1 MQNKALAQLHLG
13 LQAARLSLAIMIM
26 REKWQ
31 LHCCQLTDCNTAV
44 CVNFINCLG
53 LSTTNSSSSV
63 GLEVT
68 QNLVDYDKI
77 MKIPEMW
84 FYPFLLLLLQYCTN
98 HPNNILLQNSQH
110 VIILIWFF
118 IQLTPFKQVV
128 RAKPKDIRGRGN
140 LIVKPIKVVNYKIV
154 DQELL
159 KTKLLLSP
167 QSIAL
172 IGQRLVEELWILLIS
187 GHLL

>member
-77 MKIPEMW
+77 MKIPEM
-84 FYPFLLLLLQYCTN
+84 
-98 HPNNILLQNSQH
+98 
-110 VIILIWFF
+110 
-118 IQLTPFKQVV
+118 
-128 RAKPKDIRGRGN
+128 
-140 LIVKPIKVVNYKIV
+140 
-154 DQELL
+154 
-159 KTKLLLSP
+159 
-167 QSIAL
+167 
-172 IGQRLVEELWILLIS
+172 
-187 GHLL
+187 